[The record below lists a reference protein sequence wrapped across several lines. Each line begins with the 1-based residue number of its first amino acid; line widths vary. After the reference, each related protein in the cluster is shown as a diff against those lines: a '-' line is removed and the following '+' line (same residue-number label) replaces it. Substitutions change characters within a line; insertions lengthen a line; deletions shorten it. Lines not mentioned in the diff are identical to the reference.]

1 MADNNPRW
9 TGGHKAN
16 RSKVNITS
24 NVNKENDEDNGMDI
38 DRQDERYENSV
49 SSDRL
54 LRDLHREAGTLESN
68 VGKKRISDE
77 SEENMPTKQKK
88 KGMTQKATSPTLNKD
103 SRINS
108 VSSDKSAVSTKASP
122 HGFTANTDR
131 NGTYPRIKIKYDK
144 YNSGPYKAIVIKK
157 FNKDSP
163 PPRKLSNVAIGRL
176 ITKAGISF
184 TLVERTG
191 RNKWLI
197 TFASRS
203 EANKA
208 IDNTLIQRLDLDL

>member
-9 TGGHKAN
+9 AGGHKDN

-77 SEENMPTKQKK
+77 SEENIPTKQKK
-88 KGMTQKATSPTLNKD
+88 KGMTLKATSPTLNKD

-108 VSSDKSAVSTKASP
+108 VSSDKSAISMKASP

-144 YNSGPYKAIVIKK
+144 HDSSPYKAIVIKK

-176 ITKAGISF
+176 IAKAGISF

-191 RNKWLI
+191 KNKWLI

-208 IDNTLIQRLDLDL
+208 IDNILITRIRP